1 MPTGA
6 PPSLQLDLFLR
17 DTTAY
22 QQALARYERLRPML
36 QGQATLTQ
44 QSQATGIPYNQ
55 WWRDL
60 QRFQRAGLVGLLDHR
75 TLPHTR
81 GTPSLDERIP
91 LHVQHQIVRL
101 ALAHPFT
108 ARELARIVQTCYELP
123 IDHRGIR
130 RVLDLHQLSPAVLR
144 LHYQTTQQATLPP
157 FSAGQQLDLA
167 WEPTTHAQRLLQALG
182 PDHLLR
188 RFRTYREYPTEEQ
201 ARWRII
207 ELLEVGFR
215 PRRVAKLLGLQVPVV
230 YYWQRRFQA
239 LGLVGLTTQTR
250 TDTPITMRVSVQA
263 LMDVFQLLDNNPL
276 LGHYRVKMALDSLGY
291 RYGHTTVWQMVALYK
306 QAHPRPL
313 REPRV
318 PNPAERPKATT
329 APHQAWFVDL
339 RYLVQIAG
347 QWLYSV
353 LIFDGYSRAIVGAGC
368 FERQNFSRILHV
380 FRQALTQ
387 WGAPEAV
394 VSDHGAVFVA
404 LAPCLRQLDIQ
415 WAPTTKG
422 HPWQNRAESGCAIQR
437 RMLDASVVGCTERE
451 QVYQR
456 HAQFVRDDQ
465 FWGHWAHKRQDAP
478 GRVYYLSPEVMLGQ
492 ARGRALDPR
501 RLRRALRLRQ
511 LPRTVRQY
519 GQIRLY
525 NFGLYVDQGLWG
537 HTVEV
542 WVYDDVVRMEQGEQV
557 VVSYPC
563 VYDPRQR
570 RITDVAAPGR
580 QQYGDIPTMQWML
593 FTLALVR
600 TVWRMPRYRRIAE
613 PRRVLLAPQI
623 SLWQRFADYR
633 VQIRIEGSRTLHAS
647 AASCSLPGAGTLC

>member
-6 PPSLQLDLFLR
+6 QPSLQLDLFLR

-22 QQALARYERLRPML
+22 QQALARYERLRPIL

-44 QSQATGIPYNQ
+44 QSQATGISYNQ
-55 WWRDL
+55 LWRDL

-81 GTPSLDERIP
+81 GTASIDVRIP

-108 ARELARIVQTCYELP
+108 ARELARTVQTCYEIT
-123 IDHRGIR
+123 IDHRGIQ
-130 RVLDLHQLSPAVLR
+130 RVLDLHQLSPTVLR
-144 LHYQTTQQATLPP
+144 LHYQTTQHASLPP
-157 FSAGQQLDLA
+157 FPAGQQLELTL
-167 WEPTTHAQRLLQALG
+167 EPTTCAQRLLQALG
-182 PDHLLR
+182 PDHLLL

-215 PRRVAKLLGLQVPVV
+215 PRRVAKLLGIQVAVV
-230 YYWQRRFQA
+230 YYWQRRFHTS
-239 LGLVGLTTQTR
+239 GLVGLTTQTR

-263 LMDVFQLLDNNPL
+263 MMDVFQLLDNNPL

-306 QAHPRPL
+306 QAHPHPP

-318 PNPAERPKATT
+318 PNPAERPKAAT
-329 APHQAWFVDL
+329 APHQVWFVDL

-380 FRQALTQ
+380 FRHALTQ

-404 LAPCLRQLDIQ
+404 LAPCLSQLDIQ

-422 HPWQNRAESGCAIQR
+422 HPWQNRAESGFAIQR
-437 RMLDASVVGCTERE
+437 RMLDAYVVGCTEHE

-456 HAQFVRDDQ
+456 HAQFVRDYQ
-465 FWGHWAHKRQDAP
+465 FWRHWAHKRRDAQ

-492 ARGRALDPR
+492 AQGRVLDPL

-511 LPRTVRQY
+511 LTRTVQQY
-519 GQIRLY
+519 GQIRLH

-542 WVYDDVVRMEQGEQV
+542 WIYDDVVRIEQGEHV

-563 VYDPRQR
+563 RYDPRQR
-570 RITDVAAPGR
+570 RIRDVQAHGR
-580 QQYGDIPTMQWML
+580 QQYCHIPVMQLVLW
-593 FTLALVR
+593 TLALAR
-600 TVWRMPRYRRIAE
+600 TVWRMPRYRQMAA
-613 PRRVLLAPQI
+613 PRRVLRAQQI
-623 SLWQRFADYR
+623 TLWQRFAD
-633 VQIRIEGSRTLHAS
+633 
-647 AASCSLPGAGTLC
+647 